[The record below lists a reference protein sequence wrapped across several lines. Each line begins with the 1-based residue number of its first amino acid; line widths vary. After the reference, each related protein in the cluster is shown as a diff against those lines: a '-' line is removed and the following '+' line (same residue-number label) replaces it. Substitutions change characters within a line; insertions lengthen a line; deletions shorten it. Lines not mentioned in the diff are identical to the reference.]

1 MVKRVNLLPV
11 VWDRKAYQDF
21 VWNLNEIKSD
31 SPINAKRVKTRVNNI
46 IKSLPN
52 FPLKFR
58 ADELKDINDGSF
70 RVFNQ
75 DGFRVSYRVTKV
87 NIQIVRVRHGSQEPI
102 LF

>member
-1 MVKRVNLLPV
+1 MGKQVKSLPV

-21 VWNLNEIKSD
+21 EWKLNDIKSD
-31 SPINAKRVKTRVNNI
+31 SPINARRVKTRVNNI
-46 IKSLPN
+46 VKSLPN
-52 FPLKFR
+52 FPLKYR
-58 ADELKDINDGSF
+58 SDELKDPNDDSF

-102 LF
+102 SF